1 MFVWYHSKMKKLLI
15 ALLAIAVLAGV
26 LLMVRRG
33 YKTDSSD
40 ITTQIDESDAITVV
54 ARGFEIPWD
63 IAFFATPASQRGGLA
78 GGEFLVTERPGR
90 LVHIQAS
97 GIKRTISIPGAV
109 QKGEGGLLGIALH
122 PNFTTNHWLYLYMSS
137 AGSAGSP
144 QAGTDGQTKN
154 RVVRYTYENN
164 ALTREM
170 VLIDNIPGAVYHDGG
185 RMAFGPDGL
194 LYITTGDATEPK
206 NAQDKTSLA
215 GKILRIHEDGK
226 VPAANPFG
234 TAVYSYGHRNP
245 QGLAWDSSG
254 QLWETEHGR
263 SGVTSGL
270 DEINLIE
277 SGKNYGWP
285 DSEGDTVQ
293 SGTVGPVRH
302 SGATTTW
309 APASAAII
317 GNRLFF
323 GGLLGEALYE
333 AELSGKT
340 ITSLKTHFKGELG
353 RIRTV
358 KVGPDGMLYLTTSN
372 RDGRGSPQDGD
383 DKVIRVNPAGLK

>member
-1 MFVWYHSKMKKLLI
+1 MKKLSI
-15 ALLAIAVLAGV
+15 ALLVVAVLAGV
-26 LLMVRRG
+26 LLMMRRG
-33 YKTDSSD
+33 YKADSAD
-40 ITTQIDESDAITVV
+40 TVTQTGESAAITVV

-63 IAFFATPASQRGGLA
+63 IAFLPD
-78 GGEFLVTERPGR
+78 GEFLVTERPGR
-90 LVHIQAS
+90 LVHISAS
-97 GIKRTISIPGAV
+97 GIKSTIRIPAAV
-109 QKGEGGLLGIALH
+109 QKGEGGLLGITLH

-137 AGSAGSP
+137 AGAS
-144 QAGTDGQTKN
+144 GQTKN

-164 ALTREM
+164 ALTQEL

-185 RMAFGPDGL
+185 RMAFGLDGL

-245 QGLAWDSSG
+245 QGLAWDSNR
-254 QLWETEHGR
+254 QLWATEHGR

-277 SGKNYGWP
+277 AGKNYGWP

-302 SGATTTW
+302 SGTTTTW

-340 ITSLKTHFKGELG
+340 ITSLKTHFKGGLG

-383 DKVIRVNPAGLK
+383 DKVIRVDPAGLK